1 MAVAAL
7 GPLLAGAGGLSTAL
21 QVGAVAL
28 STVGGIQQSKFQ
40 SQVALNNAA
49 IAEDNARRS
58 VFEAQVEAQETDFA
72 ARDELGQLLS
82 QQGASGLSLGSG
94 SFALRRKGLEELA
107 AKDRGFIRT
116 QGEVQATRFR
126 QQASDQRSASAQA
139 KAAGRN
145 ALISG
150 AFDIG
155 TSLVSGATRVNTKKA
170 RSIAS

>member
-7 GPLLAGAGGLSTAL
+7 GPLLTSIGGLSTAL
-21 QVGAVAL
+21 QVGA
-28 STVGGIQQSKFQ
+28 TVVGTMGAVQQSNFQ

-72 ARDELGQLLS
+72 ARDELGQLLAG
-82 QQGASGLSLGSG
+82 QGASGLSLGSG
-94 SFALRRKGLEELA
+94 SFALRRKGQEELA

-126 QQASDQRSASAQA
+126 QQASDQRSESAMA

-150 AFDIG
+150 AFDVG
-155 TSLVSGATRVNTKKA
+155 TSLLSGAARFNTKKA
-170 RSIAS
+170 RSIVG